1 MNKYT
6 VWDANGYSEEESCK
20 PFEAWGFDEAAERFA
35 AKKFSAWDYPSQFEL
50 FVRDLETREVHFVE
64 IEVESE
70 PVFRA
75 ATNYKIA
82 ELRQLV
88 YALTSPSRWVW

>member
-20 PFEAWGFDEAAERFA
+20 PFEAWDFDDAAERFA
-35 AKKFSAWDYPSQFEL
+35 AKKFSDWDYPSQFEL
-50 FVRDLETREVHFVE
+50 FVRDLETREVRFVE
-64 IEVESE
+64 IEVDSE

-75 ATNYKIA
+75 ATDAKTA
-82 ELRQLV
+82 ELRQAA
-88 YALTSPSRWVW
+88 YASAAKKS